1 MTYIALGYFSL
12 FAICSV
18 AMMSEIAVFNFYLLM
33 FYRLSQ
39 NVYPAN
45 LDDFFIKKKYTQSW
59 RFIMGK
65 VFVFSPFESHSG

>member
-1 MTYIALGYFSL
+1 MIHWEWKTVTYIALGYFSL

-45 LDDFFIKKKYTQSW
+45 LDDFFIKKKNIYTNLW
-59 RFIMGK
+59 TK
-65 VFVFSPFESHSG
+65 CN